1 MNDFHSVP
9 SLLGFAAE
17 SNSVKRL
24 RAAGRSAIVNV
35 ELQKK
40 AAITIQRRTRKMGVE
55 V

>member
-17 SNSVKRL
+17 SNSVK
-24 RAAGRSAIVNV
+24 V
-35 ELQKK
+35 ELQKE
-40 AAITIQRRTRKMGVE
+40 AAITIQRRTRKMGVG